1 MCIQTHSY
9 KWFHCTV
16 YPYWKGQLANTNNS
30 PMTEKSQTHGHEDQ
44 AWQNGKSK
52 TGMRKRNRKTGT
64 KSVHPKQNVV
74 SNVQWEGDGCG
85 MIAILQKTR
94 RAPSC
99 HTNRE
104 AGLERE
110 DTFFHNNH
118 RGSQPCHYPGQQSRG
133 TPEPRRQSMRC
144 QAFVCL
150 RRLLQWRKR

>member
-16 YPYWKGQLANTNNS
+16 YPYWKGQLANPNNS
-30 PMTEKSQTHGHEDQ
+30 PMTEKSWTHGHQDQ

-52 TGMRKRNRKTGT
+52 TGMRKRNRNTGM
-64 KSVHPKQNVV
+64 KSVEPKQNVV

-85 MIAILQKTR
+85 MIAILQEQGELHPATQTEK
-94 RAPSC
+94 P
-99 HTNRE
+99 
-104 AGLERE
+104 GWRE

-133 TPEPRRQSMRC
+133 TPEPSRQTMRC

-150 RRLLQWRKR
+150 RRLLQWWKR